1 MDRAKFITKED
12 LDKNPNWIFV
22 FGDNEDRRGYG
33 GAAILRDH
41 PQAYGFI
48 TKKHPDNRDSSFYTP
63 KEYINNVFHTECLK
77 LMRLIEAHPA
87 KTFVISKIGSGLANR
102 FGIYEEVIQDWLV
115 GLAEIYK
122 NVVLL
127 EV

>member
-1 MDRAKFITKED
+1 MDRTKFISEED

-22 FGDNEDRRGYG
+22 FGDNLKRRGYR
-33 GAAILRDH
+33 GAALLRDH

-48 TKKHPDNRDSSFYTP
+48 TKKFPNWEDSSHYTP
-63 KEYINNVFHTECLK
+63 EEYLPVFEQELVK
-77 LMRLIEAHPA
+77 LTKMIVENPTKIFIL
-87 KTFVISKIGSGLANR
+87 SKLGSNLANR
-102 FGIYEEVIQDWLV
+102 FGIYEEIIRDRLV
-115 GLAEIYK
+115 QLKKAHT